1 MVMMIMTMMLTTE
14 LFFSLRTTAY
24 DRLFYIPWKSPK
36 PTSLTSRRLRG
47 LLQPESTASP
57 VSTPDSD
64 ASQILKPLPSL
75 LGASVAGAS

>member
-1 MVMMIMTMMLTTE
+1 MVMMIMTMMLTTA
-14 LFFSLRTTAY
+14 FCSLQTTAY

-47 LLQPESTASP
+47 LLQPESKASP